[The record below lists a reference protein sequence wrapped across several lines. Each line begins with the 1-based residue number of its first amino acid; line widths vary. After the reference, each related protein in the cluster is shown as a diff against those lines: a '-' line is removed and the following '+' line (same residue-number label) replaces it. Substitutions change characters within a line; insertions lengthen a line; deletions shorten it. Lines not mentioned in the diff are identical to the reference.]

1 MNAGTPNAVAVRMT
15 GVSKSF
21 GGIRALDNV
30 DLSFHKGQIHAL
42 LGGNGAGKSTLLKI
56 LNGVYT
62 PDAGSQI
69 EVGGVPLTDNT
80 PEAARQAGI
89 AMIFQEMS
97 LVPTL
102 SVAQNIFL
110 TRERRDGMGLI
121 DDRAAERQARELFS
135 ELGID
140 IDPRL
145 LVSELSAGQQQLTE
159 IIKAM
164 SQQPGILI
172 LDEPTTALSSTE
184 TDRLFEFVVR
194 LKSKGVAIVYVS
206 HRMDEIFKIA
216 DVATILRDGRHVV
229 TAPIGEFTLQSMI
242 EHIVG
247 RSAGGFHDLE
257 RQAALGEPMVELRG
271 VSGTRKPQNTVDL
284 VVHRGEVVG
293 VAGLLGSGRS
303 SMARV
308 LCGIDPLAAGEIRIK
323 GKPVS
328 IRSPRDAINH
338 GIALIP
344 EDRRRQGFVAAHSV
358 ASNIQ
363 LPVLDKLSKYSW
375 ILTAKAKQ
383 HADSLIKRLRVK
395 TASADSAISTLS
407 GGNAQKVVIAK
418 WLGNDPDV
426 LVLDEPTAGID
437 IGSKGEIVALIRELA
452 RQGKAILILSS
463 ELAELLAASDRIV
476 IMSNGQLV
484 RDIAG
489 SELDAVMA
497 EASEPAERQLLAE
510 RYLQLALQN
519 RAQQYAV
526 TLSTGPNGETPELA
540 ANVKLSDDEL
550 ASIRAMQAKA
560 AIVMH
565 YTGNDWARAQIN
577 GLKAQ
582 FSIMGIDVVA
592 VTDAG
597 FNADQQVRDIDSA
610 LAHDPQIIVSIPT
623 DPVVTAAAYRKAAE
637 RGVKLVYMDNVPK
650 GHQAGRDYVSAV
662 SSDNHGNG
670 VASALL
676 MAKALGGQ
684 GEIGLVFHA
693 ANFFVTRQRYQAF
706 KLTLAEH
713 HPGIRIVAEQGI
725 GGPGFAGDFA
735 ADAQQAAAAMLASH
749 AGLKGIWAVWDVP
762 AEGVIAAARAAG
774 RSDLVITT
782 IDLGQNVA
790 EDMARDGHVRGVAA
804 QRAYDQGATEAL
816 LAGYGL
822 LGKPAPAFV
831 ALPTLPVSK
840 DNLLDAW
847 QIVYRQ
853 SAPNFLHRTLH
864 GENP

>member
-1 MNAGTPNAVAVRMT
+1 MNASAPNAVAVRMT

-30 DLSFHKGQIHAL
+30 DLSFHNGQIHAL

-62 PDAGSQI
+62 PDAGSKI
-69 EVGGVPLTDNT
+69 EVGGVSLTENT
-80 PEAARQAGI
+80 PEAARKAGI

-110 TRERRDGMGLI
+110 TRERRDGLGLI
-121 DDRAAERQARELFS
+121 DDAKAERQARELFS
-135 ELGID
+135 ELEID

-164 SQQPGILI
+164 SQQPSILI
-172 LDEPTTALSSTE
+172 LDEPTTALSSIE
-184 TDRLFEFVVR
+184 TDRLFSFVVR
-194 LKSKGVAIVYVS
+194 LKAKGVAIVYVS

-216 DVATILRDGRHVV
+216 DVATILRDGRHVM
-229 TAPIGEFTLQSMI
+229 TAPISEFTLQTMI

-247 RSAGGFHDLE
+247 RSAAGFHDFE
-257 RQAALGEPMVELRG
+257 RQTALGEPLVELRG
-271 VSGTRKPQNTVDL
+271 VSGTRRPQNTVDL

-303 SMARV
+303 SMVRV

-323 GKPVS
+323 GQLVS
-328 IRSPRDAINH
+328 IKSPRDAIRH

-358 ASNIQ
+358 AENIH
-363 LPVLDKLSKYSW
+363 LPVLDKLSKFSW
-375 ILTAKAKQ
+375 MLNDKAKQ
-383 HADSLIKRLRVK
+383 HADGLIKRLRVK

-418 WLGNDPDV
+418 WLGNNPDV

-452 RQGKAILILSS
+452 KQGKAVLILSS

-476 IMSNGQLV
+476 VMSNGQLV
-484 RDIAG
+484 RDIPG
-489 SELDAVMA
+489 SELEEVMA
-497 EASEPAERQLLAE
+497 PASEPAERQLLAE
-510 RYLQLALQN
+510 RYLQMALQN
-519 RAQQYAV
+519 RAQQYAK
-526 TLSTGPNGETPELA
+526 TFSTGPNGETPELSV
-540 ANVKLSDDEL
+540 NVKLSDEEL
-550 ASIRAMQAKA
+550 ARIRAMQAKA

-565 YTGNDWARAQIN
+565 YVGNDWSRAQVE

-582 FSIMGIDVVA
+582 FAVMGIEVVA
-592 VTDAG
+592 VSDAG
-597 FNADQQVRDIDSA
+597 FRAEQQVKDIEAA
-610 LAHDPQIIVSIPT
+610 LALNPQIIVSIPT
-623 DPVVTAAAYRKAAE
+623 DPVATAAAYRHAAE
-637 RGVKLVYMDNVPK
+637 RGVQLIYMDNVPK
-650 GHQAGRDYVSAV
+650 GHVAGRDYVSAV

-670 VASALL
+670 VASAQL

-693 ANFFVTRQRYQAF
+693 ADFFVTRQRYEAF
-706 KLTLAEH
+706 KQTMAEQY
-713 HPGIRIVAEQGI
+713 PGIRIVAEQGI
-725 GGPGFAGDFA
+725 SGPDFA
-735 ADAQQAAAAMLASH
+735 AQARLAAQAMLAAH
-749 AGLKGIWAVWDVP
+749 PQLKGIWAVWDVP
-762 AEGVIAAARAAG
+762 AEGVIAAARAAA
-774 RSDLVITT
+774 RPDLVVTT
-782 IDLGQNVA
+782 IDLGQEVA
-790 EDMARDGHVRGVAA
+790 ADMARGGNVRGVAA
-804 QRAYDQGATEAL
+804 QRVYDQGVIEAL

-822 LGKPAPAFV
+822 LGKAAPAFV
-831 ALPTLPVSK
+831 ALPALPVDK
-840 DNLLDAW
+840 DNVRDAW
-847 QIVYRQ
+847 QIVYRHN
-853 SAPNFLHRTLH
+853 APNFEHITPQ
-864 GENP
+864 GDFS

>member
-1 MNAGTPNAVAVRMT
+1 MTAAGAHDVAVRMT

-42 LGGNGAGKSTLLKI
+42 LGGNGAGKSTILKI

-62 PDAGSQI
+62 PDEGSKI
-69 EVGGVPLTDNT
+69 EVGGVPLTENT
-80 PEAARQAGI
+80 PEAARKAGI

-110 TRERRDGMGLI
+110 TRELRDGLGLI
-121 DDRAAERQARELFS
+121 DDREAERQARVLFG

-140 IDPRL
+140 IDPSL

-164 SQQPGILI
+164 SQQPSILI

-194 LKSKGVAIVYVS
+194 LKSKGVAIAYVS

-216 DVATILRDGRHVV
+216 DVATILRDGKHVM

-247 RSAGGFHDLE
+247 RSTAGFQDLE
-257 RQAALGEPMVELRG
+257 HKATLGEPLVELRG
-271 VSGTRKPQNTVDL
+271 VSGTRRPQNTVDL

-308 LCGIDPLAAGEIRIK
+308 LCGIDPLAAGQILIG

-328 IRSPRDAINH
+328 IKSPRDAIDH

-358 ASNIQ
+358 AENIQ

-375 ILTAKAKQ
+375 MLTDKARQ
-383 HADSLIKRLRVK
+383 HADRLIKRLRVK
-395 TASADSAISTLS
+395 TASPDSPISTLS

-452 RQGKAILILSS
+452 HQGKGILLLSS

-476 IMSNGQLV
+476 VMSNGQLV
-484 RDIAG
+484 RDIPR

-497 EASEPAERQLLAE
+497 ASIDPAERLQLAE
-510 RYLQLALQN
+510 RYLQMALQN
-519 RAQQYAV
+519 RAQVYAKSHSV
-526 TLSTGPNGETPELA
+526 GPNGEAPALA
-540 ANVKLSDDEL
+540 ANVQLSDAEF
-550 ASIRAMQAKA
+550 AAIKAMRAKA

-565 YTGNDWARAQIN
+565 YTGNAWSNAQVA

-582 FSIMGIDVVA
+582 FNAMGIEVVA

-597 FNADQQVRDIDSA
+597 FKAEQQIADIQAVLSR
-610 LAHDPQIIVSIPT
+610 DPQIIVSIPT
-623 DPVVTAAAYRKAAE
+623 DPVATAGAYRKAAE
-637 RGVKLVYMDNVPK
+637 RGVKLVYMDNVPE
-650 GHQAGRDYVSAV
+650 GHVAGRDYVSAV
-662 SSDNHGNG
+662 SSDNHANG
-670 VASALL
+670 VTSAQL
-676 MAKALGGQ
+676 MAQALGGQ
-684 GEIGLVFHA
+684 GEIALVFHA
-693 ANFFVTRQRYQAF
+693 ADFSVTQQRHEAF
-706 KLTLAEH
+706 KKTMAEH

-725 GGPGFAGDFA
+725 TGPDFA
-735 ADAQQAAAAMLASH
+735 AQGRQAAAAMLASH
-749 AGLKGIWAVWDVP
+749 PTLKGIWAVWDVP
-762 AEGVIAAARAAG
+762 AEGVLAAARAAG
-774 RSDLVITT
+774 RTDLVVTT
-782 IDLGQNVA
+782 VDLGRAVA
-790 EDMARDGHVRGVAA
+790 EDMARDGNVKGVAA
-804 QRAYDQGATEAL
+804 QRAYDHGQTEAL

-822 LGKPAPAFV
+822 LGKPAPAYV
-831 ALPTLPVSK
+831 ALPALPVTK
-840 DNLLDAW
+840 ENVLDAW
-847 QIVYRQ
+847 QIVYRD
-853 SAPNFLHRTLH
+853 SAPKLEQNTRQGDFS
-864 GENP
+864 

>member
-1 MNAGTPNAVAVRMT
+1 MTAAGAHDVAVRMT

-21 GGIRALDNV
+21 GGNRALDNV

-42 LGGNGAGKSTLLKI
+42 LGGNGAGKSTILKI

-62 PDAGSQI
+62 PDEGSKI
-69 EVGGVPLTDNT
+69 EVGGVPLTENT
-80 PEAARQAGI
+80 PEAARKAGI

-110 TRERRDGMGLI
+110 TRELRDGLGLI
-121 DDRAAERQARELFS
+121 NDREAERQARVLFG

-140 IDPRL
+140 IDPSL

-164 SQQPGILI
+164 SQRPSILI

-194 LKSKGVAIVYVS
+194 LKSKGVAIAYVS

-216 DVATILRDGRHVV
+216 DVATILRDGKHVM

-247 RSAGGFHDLE
+247 RSTAGFQDLE
-257 RQAALGEPMVELRG
+257 RNATLGEPLVELRG
-271 VSGTRKPQNTVDL
+271 VSGTRRPQNTVDL

-308 LCGIDPLAAGEIRIK
+308 LCGIDPLAAGQILIG

-328 IRSPRDAINH
+328 IKSPRDAIDH

-358 ASNIQ
+358 AENIQ

-375 ILTAKAKQ
+375 MLTDKARQ
-383 HADSLIKRLRVK
+383 HADTLIKRLRVK
-395 TASADSAISTLS
+395 TASPDSPISTLS

-452 RQGKAILILSS
+452 HQGKGILILSS

-476 IMSNGQLV
+476 VMSNGQLV
-484 RDIAG
+484 RDIPR

-497 EASEPAERQLLAE
+497 ASIDPAERLQLAE
-510 RYLQLALQN
+510 RYLQMALQN
-519 RAQQYAV
+519 RAQVYAKSHSV
-526 TLSTGPNGETPELA
+526 GPNGEAPALA
-540 ANVKLSDDEL
+540 ANVQLSDAEF
-550 ASIRAMQAKA
+550 AAIKAMRAKA

-565 YTGNDWARAQIN
+565 YTGNAWSHAQVA

-582 FSIMGIDVVA
+582 FNAMGIEVVA

-597 FNADQQVRDIDSA
+597 FKAEQQIADIEDVLSR
-610 LAHDPQIIVSIPT
+610 DPQIIVSIPT
-623 DPVVTAAAYRKAAE
+623 DPVATAGAYRKAAE
-637 RGVKLVYMDNVPK
+637 RGVKLVYMDNVPE
-650 GHQAGRDYVSAV
+650 GHVAGRDYVSAV
-662 SSDNHGNG
+662 SSDNHANG
-670 VASALL
+670 VTSAQL
-676 MAKALGGQ
+676 MAQALGGQ
-684 GEIGLVFHA
+684 GEIALVFHA
-693 ANFFVTRQRYQAF
+693 ADFSVTHQRHEAF
-706 KLTLAEH
+706 KKTMAEH

-725 GGPGFAGDFA
+725 TGPDFAG
-735 ADAQQAAAAMLASH
+735 QGCQAAAAMLASH
-749 AGLKGIWAVWDVP
+749 PKLKGIWAVWDVP
-762 AEGVIAAARAAG
+762 AEGVLAAARAAG
-774 RSDLVITT
+774 RTDLVVTT
-782 IDLGQNVA
+782 VDLGRAVA
-790 EDMARDGHVRGVAA
+790 EDMARDGNVKGVAA
-804 QRAYDQGATEAL
+804 QRAYDHGQTEAL

-822 LGKPAPAFV
+822 LGKAAPAYV
-831 ALPTLPVSK
+831 ALPALPVTK
-840 DNLLDAW
+840 ENVLDAW
-847 QIVYRQ
+847 QIVYRD
-853 SAPNFLHRTLH
+853 SAPKLEQNTRQGDFS
-864 GENP
+864 

>member
-1 MNAGTPNAVAVRMT
+1 MNTADTNAVAVRMT

-21 GGIRALDNV
+21 GGIRALNNV

-56 LNGVYT
+56 LNGVYQ
-62 PDAGSQI
+62 PDAGSRI
-69 EVGGVPLTDNT
+69 EVGGVPLTENT
-80 PEAARQAGI
+80 PEAARRAGI

-110 TRERRDGMGLI
+110 TREVRNKLGLI
-121 DDRAAERQARELFS
+121 DDAEAERQARALFG
-135 ELGID
+135 ELGVD
-140 IDPRL
+140 IDPGL
-145 LVSELSAGQQQLTE
+145 AVSELSAGQQQLTE

-164 SQQPGILI
+164 SQRPTTLI

-184 TDRLFEFVVR
+184 TERLFDFVLR
-194 LKSKGVAIVYVS
+194 LKAKGVAVVYVS

-216 DVATILRDGRHVV
+216 DVVTILRDGRHVV
-229 TAPIGEFTLQSMI
+229 TAPVAQFTLQSMI

-257 RQAALGEPMVELRG
+257 HQATLGAPLLELRG
-271 VSGTRKPQNTVDL
+271 VSGARRPQNVVNL

-303 SMARV
+303 AMARV
-308 LCGIDPLAAGEIRIK
+308 LCGIDPLAAGEIFIA
-323 GKPVS
+323 GKPVR
-328 IRSPRDAINH
+328 IRSPRDAIAN

-363 LPVLDKLSKYSW
+363 LPVLDKLSKYCW
-375 ILTAKAKQ
+375 VLPDKAKQ
-383 HADSLIKRLRVK
+383 LSDSLIKRLRVK
-395 TASADSAISTLS
+395 TASPDSPISTLS

-418 WLGNDPDV
+418 WLAAEPEI

-452 RQGKAILILSS
+452 RQGKAVLILSS

-476 IMSNGQLV
+476 VMSNGQLV
-484 RDIAG
+484 RDIPR
-489 SELDAVMA
+489 SELDTVMA
-497 EASEPAERQLLAE
+497 QGSNPAERQQLAE
-510 RYLQLALQN
+510 RYLQMALQN
-519 RAQQYAV
+519 RAQQYAK
-526 TLSTGPNGETPELA
+526 TLSTGPNGDTPELA

-550 ASIRAMQAKA
+550 AKIRAMRAKA
-560 AIVMH
+560 AIVLH
-565 YTGNDWARAQIN
+565 YAGNDWSRAQLE

-582 FSIMGIDVVA
+582 FTAMGIEVVA
-592 VTDAG
+592 VTDAH
-597 FNADQQVRDIDSA
+597 FKADKQITDIEAVLARDP
-610 LAHDPQIIVSIPT
+610 HIIVSLPT
-623 DPVVTAAAYRKAAE
+623 DPVATAGAYRKAVE

-650 GHQAGRDYVSAV
+650 GHVAGRDYVSVV
-662 SSDNHGNG
+662 SADNYGNG
-670 VASALL
+670 VASAQL
-676 MAKALGGQ
+676 MAKALGGK

-693 ANFFVTRQRYQAF
+693 ADFCVTRQRCEAF
-706 KLTLAEH
+706 KKTIADN
-713 HPGIRIVAEQGI
+713 HPAISIVAEQGI
-725 GGPGFAGDFA
+725 SGPDFAGD
-735 ADAQQAAAAMLASH
+735 AQQVASAMLASH
-749 AGLKGIWAVWDVP
+749 PGLQGIWAVWDVP
-762 AEGVIAAARAAG
+762 AEGVIAAAHAAG
-774 RSDLVITT
+774 RNDLIITT
-782 IDLGQNVA
+782 VDLGQNVA
-790 EDMARDGHVRGVAA
+790 ADMARDGFVKGVAA
-804 QRAYDQGATEAL
+804 QRAYEHGVTEAL

-822 LGKPAPAFV
+822 LGKEAPACV
-831 ALPTLPVSK
+831 ALPALPVSK

-853 SAPNFLHRTLH
+853 RAPNFQHHTLQGTH
-864 GENP
+864 S

>member
-1 MNAGTPNAVAVRMT
+1 MNASAPNAVAVRMT

-62 PDAGSQI
+62 PDAGSKI
-69 EVGGVPLTDNT
+69 EVGGALLVENT
-80 PEAARQAGI
+80 PEAARKAGI

-110 TRERRDGMGLI
+110 TRERRDGLGLI
-121 DDRAAERQARELFS
+121 DDGEAERQARELFS

-159 IIKAM
+159 ITKAM
-164 SQQPGILI
+164 SQQPSTLI

-184 TDRLFEFVVR
+184 TDRLFDFVVR
-194 LKSKGVAIVYVS
+194 LKAKGVAIVYVS

-216 DVATILRDGRHVV
+216 DVATILRDGRHVM
-229 TAPIGEFTLQSMI
+229 TAPIGSFTLQSMI

-247 RSAGGFHDLE
+247 SSAAGFHDFD
-257 RQAALGEPMVELRG
+257 RQTALGEPLVELRG
-271 VSGTRKPQNTVDL
+271 VSGTRRPQNTVNL
-284 VVHRGEVVG
+284 VIHRGEVVG

-303 SMARV
+303 SMVRV
-308 LCGIDPLAAGEIRIK
+308 LCGIDPLAAGEILIK
-323 GKPVS
+323 GQPVS
-328 IRSPRDAINH
+328 IKSPRDAIRH

-358 ASNIQ
+358 AENIH
-363 LPVLDKLSKYSW
+363 LPVLDKLSKFSW
-375 ILTAKAKQ
+375 MLSDKAKQ
-383 HADSLIKRLRVK
+383 HADGLIKRLRVK
-395 TASADSAISTLS
+395 TASADSAVSTLS

-452 RQGKAILILSS
+452 RQGKAVLILSS

-476 IMSNGQLV
+476 VMSNGQLV
-484 RDIAG
+484 RDIPG
-489 SELDAVMA
+489 SELEAVMA
-497 EASEPAERQLLAE
+497 PASEPAERQLLAE
-510 RYLQLALQN
+510 RYLQMALQN
-519 RAQQYAV
+519 RAQQYAK
-526 TLSTGPNGETPELA
+526 TLSTGPHGEPPELSV
-540 ANVKLSDDEL
+540 NIKLSDEEL
-550 ASIRAMQAKA
+550 SRIRAMRAKA

-565 YTGNDWARAQIN
+565 YAGNDWSRAQVE

-582 FSIMGIDVVA
+582 FAVMGVEVVA
-592 VTDAG
+592 VSDAG
-597 FNADQQVRDIDSA
+597 FQAEQQVKDIEAA
-610 LAHDPQIIVSIPT
+610 LALDPQIIVSIPT
-623 DPVVTAAAYRKAAE
+623 DPVATAAAYRRAAE
-637 RGVKLVYMDNVPK
+637 RGVQLVYMDNVPN
-650 GHQAGRDYVSAV
+650 GHVAGQDYVSAV

-670 VASALL
+670 VASAQL
-676 MAKALGGQ
+676 MAKALDGQ

-693 ANFFVTRQRYQAF
+693 ADFSVTRQRYEAF
-706 KLTLAEH
+706 KQTMAEQH
-713 HPGIRIVAEQGI
+713 SSIRIVAEQGI
-725 GGPGFAGDFA
+725 SGPDFA
-735 ADAQQAAAAMLASH
+735 AQARQAALAMLAAH
-749 AGLKGIWAVWDVP
+749 PRLKGIWAVWDVP
-762 AEGVIAAARAAG
+762 AKGVIEAAHAAARP
-774 RSDLVITT
+774 DLVVTT
-782 IDLGQNVA
+782 IDLGQQVA
-790 EDMARDGHVRGVAA
+790 ADMARGGNVRGVAA
-804 QRAYDQGATEAL
+804 QRVYDQGVTEAL

-822 LGKPAPAFV
+822 LGKAAPAFV
-831 ALPTLPVSK
+831 ALPALSVDK
-840 DNLLDAW
+840 DNLGDAW

-853 SAPNFLHRTLH
+853 SAPNFEPNIPQ
-864 GENP
+864 GEFS

>member
-1 MNAGTPNAVAVRMT
+1 MTAAGAHDVAVRMT

-21 GGIRALDNV
+21 GGNRALDNV
-30 DLSFHKGQIHAL
+30 DLSFYKGQIHAL
-42 LGGNGAGKSTLLKI
+42 LGGNGAGKSTILKI

-62 PDAGSQI
+62 PDEGSKI
-69 EVGGVPLTDNT
+69 EVGGVPLTENT
-80 PEAARQAGI
+80 PEAARKAGI

-110 TRERRDGMGLI
+110 TRELRDGLGLI
-121 DDRAAERQARELFS
+121 DDREAKRQARVLFG

-140 IDPRL
+140 IDPSL

-164 SQQPGILI
+164 SQQPSILI

-194 LKSKGVAIVYVS
+194 LKSKGVAIAYVS

-216 DVATILRDGRHVV
+216 DVATILRDGKHVM

-247 RSAGGFHDLE
+247 RSTAGFQDLE
-257 RQAALGEPMVELRG
+257 HKATLGEPLVELRG
-271 VSGTRKPQNTVDL
+271 VSGTRRPQNTVDL

-308 LCGIDPLAAGEIRIK
+308 LCGIDPLAAGQILIG

-328 IRSPRDAINH
+328 IKSPRDAIDH

-358 ASNIQ
+358 AENIQ

-375 ILTAKAKQ
+375 MLTDKARQ
-383 HADSLIKRLRVK
+383 HADKLIKRLRVK
-395 TASADSAISTLS
+395 TASPDSPISTLS

-452 RQGKAILILSS
+452 HQGKGILILSS

-476 IMSNGQLV
+476 VMSNGQLV
-484 RDIAG
+484 RDIPR

-497 EASEPAERQLLAE
+497 ASIDPAERLQLAE
-510 RYLQLALQN
+510 RYLQMALQN
-519 RAQQYAV
+519 RAQVYAKSHSV
-526 TLSTGPNGETPELA
+526 GPNGEAPALA
-540 ANVKLSDDEL
+540 ANVQLSDAEF
-550 ASIRAMQAKA
+550 AAIKAMRAKA

-565 YTGNDWARAQIN
+565 YTGNAWSNAQVA

-582 FSIMGIDVVA
+582 FNAMGIEVVA

-597 FNADQQVRDIDSA
+597 FKAEQQIADIEDVLSR
-610 LAHDPQIIVSIPT
+610 DPQIIVSIPT
-623 DPVVTAAAYRKAAE
+623 DPVATAGAYREAAE
-637 RGVKLVYMDNVPK
+637 RGVKLIYMDNVPK
-650 GHQAGRDYVSAV
+650 GHVAGRDYVSAV
-662 SSDNHGNG
+662 SSDNHANG
-670 VASALL
+670 VTSAQL
-676 MAKALGGQ
+676 MAQALGGQ
-684 GEIGLVFHA
+684 GEIALVFHA
-693 ANFFVTRQRYQAF
+693 ADFSVTRQRHEAF
-706 KLTLAEH
+706 KKTMAEH

-725 GGPGFAGDFA
+725 TGPDFAG
-735 ADAQQAAAAMLASH
+735 QGHQAAAAMLASH
-749 AGLKGIWAVWDVP
+749 PTLKGIWAVWDVP
-762 AEGVIAAARAAG
+762 AEGVLAAARAAG
-774 RSDLVITT
+774 RTDLVVTT
-782 IDLGQNVA
+782 VDLGRAVA
-790 EDMARDGHVRGVAA
+790 ADMARDGNVKGVAA
-804 QRAYDQGATEAL
+804 QRAYDHGQTEAL

-822 LGKPAPAFV
+822 LGKPAPAYV
-831 ALPTLPVSK
+831 ALPALPVTK
-840 DNLLDAW
+840 ENVLDAW
-847 QIVYRQ
+847 QIVYRD
-853 SAPNFLHRTLH
+853 SAPKLEQNTRQGDFS
-864 GENP
+864 